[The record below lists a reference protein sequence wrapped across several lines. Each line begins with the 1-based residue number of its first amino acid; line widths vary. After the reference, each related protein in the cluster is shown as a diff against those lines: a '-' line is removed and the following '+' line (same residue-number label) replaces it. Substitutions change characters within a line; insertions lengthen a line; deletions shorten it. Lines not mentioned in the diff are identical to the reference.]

1 MTARDYNKGS
11 WVAQASGRRR
21 SAESVRK
28 LCKKGTSIN
37 CALLKLSQTQPGEEQ
52 GEADQPTVNQP
63 WRHVRHFRCQRE
75 TEAFAGI
82 HQWIEE
88 HRPLKPRND
97 MQRRPRIVSTTEK

>member
-28 LCKKGTSIN
+28 LCKKRASIN

-52 GEADQPTVNQP
+52 GEAHQSAINQP
-63 WRHVRHFRCQRE
+63 RRHVRHFRCQRE
-75 TEAFAGI
+75 TETLARI
-82 HQWIEE
+82 HQWIQE
-88 HRPLKPRND
+88 HRPLKPRDD
-97 MQRRPRIVSTTEK
+97 MQRRPRIVS